1 MDMFSVLFYTLA
13 LILIGG
19 AVAVVVARNPVHS
32 VLFLVLTFF
41 TAAILWMT
49 LDAEFLSIALVL
61 VYVGAVMVLFLFVVM
76 MINVDTDRLREGFW
90 RYFPI
95 GGAVALLMIIEM
107 GLVLSNQ
114 QFTNL
119 GLAEGQTQGA
129 ISNTRELGLV
139 LYTDYMYPFELAA
152 VVLLLA
158 IVSAIALTLRKRKD
172 SRHIDP
178 AVQIRVQARDRL
190 RIIDMKTTEKK

>member
-139 LYTDYMYPFELAA
+139 LYTDYMYPFELAS
-152 VVLLLA
+152 VILLLA

-172 SRHIDP
+172 SSHIDP
-178 AVQIRVQARDRL
+178 AVQVRVQAKDRL

>member
-1 MDMFSVLFYTLA
+1 MFSVLFYILA
-13 LILIGG
+13 LVLIG
-19 AVAVVVARNPVHS
+19 ASVAVVVARNPVHS

-76 MINVDTDRLREGFW
+76 MIDVDTDRLREGFW

-95 GGAVALLMIIEM
+95 GGAVALVMIVEM

-114 QFTNL
+114 QFANM
-119 GLAEGQTQGA
+119 GMAEAHTQSP
-129 ISNTRELGLV
+129 ISNTRELGLI
-139 LYTDYMYPFELAA
+139 LYTDYVYPFELAA
-152 VVLLLA
+152 VILLLA

-178 AVQIRVQARDRL
+178 AVQVRVQAKDRI
-190 RIIDMKTTEKK
+190 RIIDMKSTEKK

>member
-172 SRHIDP
+172 SSHIDP
-178 AVQIRVQARDRL
+178 AVQVRVQAKDRL

>member
-19 AVAVVVARNPVHS
+19 SVAVVVARNPVHS

-114 QFTNL
+114 QFANM
-119 GLAEGQTQGA
+119 GLAEEQGQGS
-129 ISNTRELGLV
+129 ISNTRQLGLL
-139 LYTDYMYPFELAA
+139 LYTDYVYPFELAA
-152 VVLLLA
+152 VILLLA

-172 SRHIDP
+172 SKHIDP
-178 AVQIRVQARDRL
+178 AVQVQVQAKDRL